1 MFCYCENLKNL
12 DLSSFNTEN
21 VIGMRLL
28 FCRCYN
34 LNSINLS
41 SFDFKNVTDIECMFY
56 CCCNL
61 EFLDLSLFN
70 FNNNIDNHLIFD
82 FGPQLKQIKTNKI
95 SQQNDIKILVF
106 PLFI

>member
-1 MFCYCENLKNL
+1 
-12 DLSSFNTEN
+12 
-21 VIGMRLL
+21 MRLL

-56 CCCNL
+56 CCDNL

-95 SQQNDIKILVF
+95 TCDKILEAY
-106 PLFI
+106 PKYKNIIIINN